1 MALGTAIS
9 SPDTIQWLAATFGT
23 LMFAAVG
30 FEYVRQSKNRKRHRL
45 ESWKTLEAI
54 AREKEL
60 TPDEKKLLENVAKR
74 WSPDD
79 PHHMV
84 SVRHTFDKAVESE
97 MEQIKTAGDL
107 TAFEQAGVLLRDI
120 RGRLA
125 LDYVPLGQ
133 RIHSTRELF
142 TGQEIWISRV
152 SAAPPKWIRGSVA
165 SIDEAYLGVRIVGAT
180 EERPVFERNEELRVR
195 LWREEDARYM
205 FTVRFARED
214 REPPALLFYHTSELT
229 RVQARDFYRVRYE
242 QNVTIGILNAPVDG
256 NTQDTK
262 DRQVV
267 TKLRGR
273 ITNISAGGLAL
284 VAPQAIP
291 TQVLIRVTLE
301 FNVSGLEPV
310 TVDARLVSSAPLSG
324 GRHLVR
330 ATFTGIDDQARE
342 AIAHFVMH
350 RQQAFLDPSLPKE

>member
-1 MALGTAIS
+1 MPLGTGIS
-9 SPDTIQWLAATFGT
+9 TPESIQWLAALFGS

-30 FEYVRQSKNRKRHRL
+30 FEYARQTRGRKRQRQ
-45 ESWKTLEAI
+45 ESWSTLHAI

-60 TPDEKKLLENVAKR
+60 TPEEHGLLEQVAR
-74 WSPDD
+74 HWCPNE

-97 MEQIKTAGDL
+97 MERVKNDGGVN
-107 TAFEQAGVLLRDI
+107 AFEQTGVLLRDI
-120 RGRLA
+120 RSRLA

-142 TGQEIWISRV
+142 VGQEIWISRI
-152 SAAPPKWIRGSVA
+152 SASPPKWIRGSV
-165 SIDEAYLGVRIVGAT
+165 STIDEAYLGVRVVGPID
-180 EERPVFERNEELRVR
+180 EKPVFEKNEELRVR
-195 LWREEDARYM
+195 MWREEDARYM

-214 REPPALLFYHTSELT
+214 REPPALLFFHTSELT

-256 NTQDTK
+256 SDKDTR

-273 ITNISAGGLAL
+273 ITNVSAGGLAL

-291 TQVLIRVTLE
+291 SQVLLRVTLE
-301 FNVSGLEPV
+301 FNVAGLEPV
-310 TVDARLVSSAPLSG
+310 TVDARMVSSIPLSG
-324 GRHLVR
+324 GRHLIR

-342 AIAHFVMH
+342 SIAHFVMH